1 MCGPN
6 WRKQNLL
13 RGRLH
18 FIDRGIRGIGG
29 IGTGGTFSV
38 IDFRSREFFSSAFT
52 SPSVNPPIRHQ
63 QIHHRLTSLSHGF
76 PAFRGAKVQGYIFV
90 RAFGNITK
98 SGSPYSFQPNYSPL
112 TNRMTSIGSCTPSYD
127 GNGNATN
134 DCIHTYTWD
143 AGGQPLT
150 IDSVNLTYDALGRMV
165 EQNRSG
171 AYTQFVYAPTGQKM
185 QIMNGQASVK
195 SIVPLPGGG
204 QAVFT
209 ASGQYYYHSDHL
221 GSFRFASTSNR
232 TMYFD
237 QAYAPF
243 GETYAASG
251 ATDPAFTTQRQDTV
265 AGLYDFPAREYS
277 IQGRWPSPDPAGL
290 AAVDPTNPQSWN
302 RYAYVLNN
310 PLNSI
315 DPLGLCTEHSIGPA
329 CADPDR
335 PLVAGGGG
343 GGGFTDSFTGGCYL
357 NDAEV
362 DCGFLGVVMGS
373 PGGYTAQCPNNNCGP
388 YPANN
393 GTLYSTKLTTDG
405 FAYLNPNNGDT
416 FSGGS
421 ELGLPNLDD
430 SGGFPFP
437 TSSGGQGSSGN
448 SGCVVPR
455 VLSIIPGA
463 QPTGTGQNQGGHQ
476 QTNFTFSGNLAA
488 FAPMAPNAF
497 LIFGVSNGYRFGG
510 VFFSLHV
517 NSVNFNPITNTTS
530 FQGHEDMFNPATG
543 LFGILGHTVVDLGV
557 GTLFFNHS

>member
-98 SGSPYSFQPNYSPL
+98 SGSPFTFTPSYSSA
-112 TNRMTSIGSCTPSYD
+112 TNRMTPIGSFTPTHD
-127 GNGNATN
+127 NNGNVLN
-134 DCIHTYTWD
+134 DNSHAYTWN
-143 AGGQPLT
+143 AGGQALT

-185 QIMNGQASVK
+185 QIMNGQASTK

-237 QAYAPF
+237 MAYAPF

-251 ATDPAFTTQRQDTV
+251 STDPAFTTQRQDTV

-277 IQGRWPSPDPAGL
+277 IPGRWPSPDPAGL

-302 RYAYVLNN
+302 RYAYVMNN
-310 PLNSI
+310 PMAMVDPSGMGGQSPDCTKAADPYMCGYSYYGGYNGAGYFSNTWTSI
-315 DPLGLCTEHSIGPA
+315 DFAAFPVTQQVYTGSQ
-329 CADPDR
+329 
-335 PLVAGGGG
+335 LVG
-343 GGGFTDSFTGGCYL
+343 
-357 NDAEV
+357 
-362 DCGFLGVVMGS
+362 
-373 PGGYTAQCPNNNCGP
+373 
-388 YPANN
+388 
-393 GTLYSTKLTTDG
+393 
-405 FAYLNPNNGDT
+405 
-416 FSGGS
+416 FSGGTTV
-421 ELGLPNLDD
+421 LGGCDPSADCSNQE
-430 SGGFPFP
+430 FP
-437 TSSGGQGSSGN
+437 TYATVTTYQSIPIFSYPSIPMFSVGGN
-448 SGCVVPR
+448 SGNQSSGAEFRAEQQWQQMQACVDNFHNTKAGKVIQFGSLYSFADDF
-455 VLSIIPGA
+455 VNAGENWTEALIVKGVILATFFKGA
-463 QPTGTGQNQGGHQ
+463 NSAAGGVSPVTATLKPLVGRSGTVGI
-476 QTNFTFSGNLAA
+476 LAA
-488 FAPMAPNAF
+488 TAA
-497 LIFGVSNGYRFGG
+497 
-510 VFFSLHV
+510 
-517 NSVNFNPITNTTS
+517 
-530 FQGHEDMFNPATG
+530 DG
-543 LFGILGHTVVDLGV
+543 LARG
-557 GTLFFNHS
+557 SC

>member
-98 SGSPYSFQPNYSPL
+98 SGSPFTFTPSYSSA
-112 TNRMTSIGSCTPSYD
+112 TNRMTPIGSFTPTHD
-127 GNGNATN
+127 NNGNVLN
-134 DCIHTYTWD
+134 DNSHAYTWN
-143 AGGQPLT
+143 AGGQALT

-185 QIMNGQASVK
+185 QIMNGQASTK

-237 QAYAPF
+237 LAYAPF

-302 RYAYVLNN
+302 RYAYVMNN
-310 PLNSI
+310 PLMYV
-315 DPLGLCTEHSIGPA
+315 DPSGQGPCPPKYATYCNMGNHSYGVGYLWDGWDPVDLTLLALTPTGSVENPDCPNGDCAPGVPTTIPVYGNIGLIGQIQGGTCYYALANPCGTTGPA
-329 CADPDR
+329 
-335 PLVAGGGG
+335 
-343 GGGFTDSFTGGCYL
+343 S
-357 NDAEV
+357 
-362 DCGFLGVVMGS
+362 
-373 PGGYTAQCPNNNCGP
+373 
-388 YPANN
+388 
-393 GTLYSTKLTTDG
+393 
-405 FAYLNPNNGDT
+405 
-416 FSGGS
+416 
-421 ELGLPNLDD
+421 
-430 SGGFPFP
+430 
-437 TSSGGQGSSGN
+437 
-448 SGCVVPR
+448 
-455 VLSIIPGA
+455 
-463 QPTGTGQNQGGHQ
+463 
-476 QTNFTFSGNLAA
+476 
-488 FAPMAPNAF
+488 
-497 LIFGVSNGYRFGG
+497 
-510 VFFSLHV
+510 
-517 NSVNFNPITNTTS
+517 
-530 FQGHEDMFNPATG
+530 PATTQKPQPPTKPKSSFLSRAASWG
-543 LFGILGHTVVDLGV
+543 ACVAKTTVVDTIWGAVGTPVGFGVLVTGIMATAGSSLGPGGTVAGAGLGIAISVEVAPELATIGAVGGAVGGV
-557 GTLFFNHS
+557 GHGLISCSGPGGGD